1 MGGWA
6 DDGKTYYIG
15 QQVRGVGGI
24 LPIIDVTN
32 PYNAKWLLNW
42 TFTGDGR
49 PHDVNTN
56 NDGTRLYA
64 AQPGN
69 FGAPA
74 NNSSF
79 GPDGLVILDVSDI
92 QLRRPNP
99 QIRIVSRLFWDDQG
113 KPNRCSP
120 SPPTDART

>member
-1 MGGWA
+1 FGQGGGWA
-6 DDGKTYYIG
+6 EAGTTSDICK
-15 QQVRGVGGI
+15 QFRAVGGI

-49 PHDVNTN
+49 PHDVSTN
-56 NDGTRLYA
+56 KDGTRLYA

-69 FGAPA
+69 FGAPP

-92 QLRRPNP
+92 QFRLSTHK
-99 QIRIVSRLFWDDQG
+99 IRII
-113 KPNRCSP
+113 C
-120 SPPTDART
+120 